1 MNRRILFCITVYNG
15 RAFVPQTLVSASR
28 LRADGAEVDILVL
41 DDCSPEP
48 GWSDELSLLCSEL
61 GFNYYRS
68 PRNLGI
74 PRNVNLGLLA
84 AMRGNYD
91 YVVISN
97 SDVLYP
103 SNLIEEFLKVG
114 GQENVG
120 SVTAWSNNVSIYSV
134 PNVDPD
140 EYLADQGVVD
150 WLSASIGGNFSGSLI
165 DIPAGISFCI
175 LMPVDVVRQV
185 GLMDPVYGRGYCEE
199 TDWSLRS
206 RSMGYRITLAPGAF
220 VYHAGGGS
228 NRDAGLIS
236 EGATTVPQN
245 EAIIDLRY
253 PQFRDQVAAF
263 CSSGIMES
271 AYADAVDRIIS
282 DAGNQFG
289 YSIEVGWLPRDIS
302 ESALVRCVLAPDRS
316 NSMTVEFKGFVKTTD
331 LSDGRDPSIVLR
343 TMFGREPSGINVYD
357 RGPVTSRILAES
369 GMAEDRFY
377 YPSRV

>member
-1 MNRRILFCITVYNG
+1 MSQRVLFCITVYNG
-15 RAFVPQTLVSASR
+15 MAFVPQTLASAAR
-28 LRADGAEVDILVL
+28 LQADDTEVDILIL

-48 GWSDELSLLCSEL
+48 GWSDQLRQICGTL
-61 GFNYYRS
+61 GFTYYRS

-84 AMRGNYD
+84 AMRGDYD

-97 SDVLYP
+97 SDVIYP
-103 SNLIEEFLKVG
+103 ANLIDEFLKVG
-114 GQENVG
+114 SEENVG
-120 SVTAWSNNVSIYSV
+120 SVTAWSNNVSIYSL
-134 PNVDPD
+134 PNDDPD
-140 EYLADQGVVD
+140 RYLSDQDVVD
-150 WLSASIGGNFSGSLI
+150 WMSASVGGNFSGSLV

-206 RSMGYRITLAPGAF
+206 RSMGYRVTLAPGAF
-220 VYHAGGGS
+220 VFHAGGGS
-228 NRDAGLIS
+228 NRDAGLIA
-236 EGATTVPQN
+236 EGITTVPQN
-245 EAIIDLRY
+245 EAVIDLRY

-263 CSSGIMES
+263 CSSGIMDS
-271 AYADAVDRIIS
+271 AHTDAIDRIIS

-289 YSIEVGWLPRDIS
+289 YSIEVGWLPRDMS
-302 ESALVRCVLAPDRS
+302 DSAPVRCVLAPDRS
-316 NSMTVEFKGFVKTTD
+316 NSLTVQFKGFTKTVD
-331 LSDGRDPSIVLR
+331 LSDGSDPSVVLR
-343 TMFGREPSGINVYD
+343 RMFRREPSGVNVYD

-369 GMAEDRFY
+369 GMAQDRFY